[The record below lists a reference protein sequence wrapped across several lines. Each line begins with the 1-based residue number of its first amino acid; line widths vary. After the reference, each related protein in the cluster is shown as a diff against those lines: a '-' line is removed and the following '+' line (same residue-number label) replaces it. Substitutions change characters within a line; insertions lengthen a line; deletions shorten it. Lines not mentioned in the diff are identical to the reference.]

1 MSRLL
6 IAPKYVRS
14 PASAEPE
21 PGQYVLTPVQRAT
34 TIPMPLFPRKSPEDE
49 GSDVAAIL
57 QEHSWSGSD
66 ASVDLDLLSRILLQ
80 ALQQRVEFA
89 EKEVEVH
96 RAECHMTGTNS

>member
-1 MSRLL
+1 
-6 IAPKYVRS
+6 
-14 PASAEPE
+14 
-21 PGQYVLTPVQRAT
+21 
-34 TIPMPLFPRKSPEDE
+34 MPLFPRKSPEDE

-66 ASVDLDLLSRILLQ
+66 ASGDLDLLSKILLQ
-80 ALQQRVEFA
+80 ALRQRVEFA